1 MRRKL
6 FSIAMMLTVMV
17 SQAYAQMTMSFPN
30 IGGVSTQTLN
40 TGCTLVEFPVGTDL
54 KTVMS
59 QASFT
64 VDGIS
69 VDASS
74 IIPNPATL
82 SLEDDQSVTFLY
94 KGKAYGFR
102 FSEGKYFTAVFL
114 SDPHI
119 GQDDHDGTSVADM
132 QKYVGKIVNMGK
144 ESGAIFG
151 FDALPGYVPTCDI
164 AFSTGDMDTDNS
176 KNHNDFKSAHAGFAA
191 AGIPFISMCGNHD
204 LVPDYW
210 TGENPN
216 KGLTYGW
223 GTNEIWGGMNSNSK
237 SINLIDEYRN
247 NLNKYGISDVSL
259 ITDGSKHTQ
268 FNPYSFTF
276 NGVRFY
282 VGQTYWFQKPYDA
295 PATAFS
301 SAKYYAP
308 DGVISALENFVS
320 NHSTEPSVWMQHYPF
335 LAGSDCDRWW
345 LDQNDVGKYIKTQ
358 DKSVYGTQ
366 DDVAVFT
373 DASAKAVAKKK
384 KDKLAE
390 IIGMTRNPVHFSGHT
405 HQFSVNTYNGI
416 KDYTTAASGYAAS
429 KGAAYIVLMKGNK
442 GVVEVKQVL
451 FSPDFM
457 SGVTDRKMD
466 LLPDDVNAVAAKL
479 QESLSHLG
487 ADVTAQS
494 KALES
499 ANNEADVATAVK
511 SMETAFDSY
520 IQQQGGKDVD
530 VTKLLGENT
539 DFETQQATANS
550 EYTEIYPQAGWN
562 SYVESFSNAGN
573 KAYIK
578 LQQSDVKG
586 SSQGSKSLYLR
597 AKWQDLTGKV
607 LVTKQSALPAGIYK
621 LKYYASCV
629 GSPTQN
635 LNYMVLDGKKQMLAV
650 PAASAPQLQ
659 ETTFTLDHP
668 SVINLSFGF
677 TGGRGGTENA
687 VYIDDITLTY
697 QGNKIAPNTDMTS
710 LIQNVG
716 FTEGTT
722 SHQVQGSGGKVQVPN
737 HWDFQYSYD
746 GWNDT
751 FVEGGLFNVW
761 AGTIKWAE
769 LSQKVNLPNGAY
781 LLTADV
787 KTDMNPDESTIA
799 LYGVGGNGKVGRSEE
814 VGKGNGGFNSYSCHF
829 DVTDKTATIGIR
841 SDKAY
846 YQIKNIKLTYVGE
859 SADEQ
864 TANSYLRQD
873 YYWNG
878 RNAQEFDATG
888 EKYAKA
894 RNVVVYPQVKNQLI
908 SAASIDQF
916 SNTSNKIVNG
926 VCQKLEITDQEKF
939 FSSKDFVAEE
949 AVFDR
954 VFKVGQKSTVC
965 LPFGPSTEKG
975 KFYRLSKESG
985 SILIFDEVSSPEGN
999 TPYIYVASEE
1009 GKLHASQANIKA
1021 TPETMNSTSTESGF
1035 HLVGVYQTTQVN
1047 NIYGFSV
1054 DGELLKASYA
1064 TMNPFRSFIQSPVDV
1079 SGAKVWK
1086 ASFDGEMTGIDSIVS
1101 DGAAVVDV
1109 LSLNGILLKKQV
1121 KRQEALDA
1129 LEPGIYLLRDGNQ
1142 CLKVKK

>member
-1 MRRKL
+1 
-6 FSIAMMLTVMV
+6 
-17 SQAYAQMTMSFPN
+17 MSSN
-30 IGGVSTQTLN
+30 
-40 TGCTLVEFPVGTDL
+40 
-54 KTVMS
+54 K
-59 QASFT
+59 
-64 VDGIS
+64 
-69 VDASS
+69 
-74 IIPNPATL
+74 L
-82 SLEDDQSVTFLY
+82 SLE
-94 KGKAYGFR
+94 
-102 FSEGKYFTAVFL
+102 
-114 SDPHI
+114 
-119 GQDDHDGTSVADM
+119 
-132 QKYVGKIVNMGK
+132 
-144 ESGAIFG
+144 
-151 FDALPGYVPTCDI
+151 
-164 AFSTGDMDTDNS
+164 
-176 KNHNDFKSAHAGFAA
+176 
-191 AGIPFISMCGNHD
+191 
-204 LVPDYW
+204 
-210 TGENPN
+210 
-216 KGLTYGW
+216 
-223 GTNEIWGGMNSNSK
+223 
-237 SINLIDEYRN
+237 LIDDYRN
-247 NLNKYGISDVSL
+247 NLSKYGISDAEVIADKTSYA
-259 ITDGSKHTQ
+259 Q

-282 VGQTYWFQKPYDA
+282 VGQTYWFQKPYSKYL
-295 PATAFS
+295 S
-301 SAKYYAP
+301 STYYAP

-345 LDQNDVGKYIKTQ
+345 LDQNDKGKYIKTK
-358 DKSVYGTQ
+358 DASDYGTH
-366 DDVAVFT
+366 DDVAVYT
-373 DASAKAVAKKK
+373 EASAKAMAKKK
-384 KDKLAE
+384 KDKLTE
-390 IIGMTRNPVHFSGHT
+390 IIGKTRNPVHFSGHT

-466 LLPDDVNAVAAKL
+466 LLPDDTNAVAVKL

-487 ADVTAQS
+487 ADVTTQS

-499 ANNEADVATAVK
+499 AGNEADVTAAVQ

-539 DFETQQATANS
+539 DFETQQDNANS

-562 SYVESFSNAGN
+562 SYVESFSNGGN
-573 KAYIK
+573 KPYIK
-578 LQQSDVKG
+578 LQQSVVKG

-607 LVTKQSALPAGIYK
+607 QVMKQCALPAGIYK

-677 TGGRGGTENA
+677 KGGKGGTEND
-687 VYIDDITLTY
+687 VRIDDITLTY
-697 QGNKIAPNTDMTS
+697 QGSKIAPNTDMTS
-710 LIQNVG
+710 LIQNVE

-722 SHQVQGSGGKVQVPN
+722 SRPVQGSGGVVQVPN

-751 FVEGGLFNVW
+751 KLLDGSFNAW
-761 AGTIKWAE
+761 AGTINRAE

-787 KTDMNPDESTIA
+787 KTDMNPDASTIA

-814 VGKGNGGFNSYSCHF
+814 VGKGNGGFNSYSCYF
-829 DVTDKTATIGIR
+829 DVTDNTATIGIR

-926 VCQKLEITDQEKF
+926 VCQKLEISDQEKF
-939 FSSKDFVAEE
+939 VSSKDFVAKE

-985 SILIFDEVSSPEGN
+985 SMLIFDEVSSPEGN

-1009 GKLHASQANIKA
+1009 GTLRASQANIKA

-1086 ASFDGEMTGIDSIVS
+1086 VSFDGEMTGIDSIVS
-1101 DGAAVVDV
+1101 DGATVVDV
-1109 LSLNGILLKKQV
+1109 LNLNGILLKKQV
-1121 KRQEALDA
+1121 KRQEALDV
-1129 LEPGIYLLRDGNQ
+1129 LEPGIYLLRDGNL

>member
-1 MRRKL
+1 
-6 FSIAMMLTVMV
+6 
-17 SQAYAQMTMSFPN
+17 MS
-30 IGGVSTQTLN
+30 
-40 TGCTLVEFPVGTDL
+40 
-54 KTVMS
+54 K
-59 QASFT
+59 ASFT
-64 VDGIS
+64 VDGS
-69 VDASS
+69 PVDASS

-82 SLEDDQSVTFLY
+82 SLQDDQSVTFLY
-94 KGKAYGFR
+94 KGKAYGFK

-119 GQDDHDGTSVADM
+119 GQNDHDGTSVADM
-132 QKYVGKIVNMGK
+132 QKYVEKIVNMGK

-151 FDALPGYVPTCDI
+151 FDAFPGYVPTCDI
-164 AFSTGDMDTDNS
+164 AFSTGDMDADNT
-176 KNHNDFKSAHAGFAA
+176 KDHTDFKSAHAGFDA

-210 TGENPN
+210 TGENPD
-216 KGLTYGW
+216 KGLTYGL
-223 GTNEIWGGMNSNSK
+223 GNNGGMNSNK
-237 SINLIDEYRN
+237 LSINLITEYRN
-247 NLNKYGISDVSL
+247 NLSKYGITDVSL
-259 ITDGSKHTQ
+259 ITDGTKYIQ

-282 VGQTYWFQKPYDA
+282 VGQTYWFQKPYEA
-295 PATAFS
+295 PLTLFS
-301 SAKYYAP
+301 SATYHAP
-308 DGVISALENFVS
+308 DKVISALENFVS

-345 LDQNDVGKYIKTQ
+345 LDQNDKGKYIKTK
-358 DKSVYGTQ
+358 DASDYGTH
-366 DDVAVFT
+366 DDVAVYT
-373 DASAKAVAKKK
+373 EASAKAMAKKK

-390 IIGMTRNPVHFSGHT
+390 IIGKTRNPVHFSGHT

-451 FSPDFM
+451 FLPDFM
-457 SGVTDRKMD
+457 SGVIDRKMD
-466 LLPDDVNAVAAKL
+466 LLPDDANAVAVKL

-487 ADVTAQS
+487 ADVSAQS

-499 ANNEADVATAVK
+499 AGNEADVTAAVQ

-539 DFETQQATANS
+539 DFETQQDNANS

-562 SYVESFSNAGN
+562 SYVESFSNGGN
-573 KAYIK
+573 KPYIK
-578 LQQSDVKG
+578 LQQSVVKG

-607 LVTKQSALPAGIYK
+607 QVMKQCALPAGIYK

-677 TGGRGGTENA
+677 TGGKGGTEND
-687 VYIDDITLTY
+687 VRIDDITLTY
-697 QGNKIAPNTDMTS
+697 QGSKIAPNTDMTS
-710 LIQNVG
+710 LIQNVE

-722 SHQVQGSGGKVQVPN
+722 SRPVQGSGGVVQVPN

-751 FVEGGLFNVW
+751 KLLDGSFNAW
-761 AGTIKWAE
+761 AGTINRAE

-787 KTDMNPDESTIA
+787 KTDMTPDASTIA

-814 VGKGNGGFNSYSCHF
+814 VGKGNGGFNSYSCYF
-829 DVTDKTATIGIR
+829 DVTDNTATIGIR

-926 VCQKLEITDQEKF
+926 VCQKLEISDQEKF
-939 FSSKDFVAEE
+939 VSSKDFVAKRLFLTEYSKWG
-949 AVFDR
+949 R
-954 VFKVGQKSTVC
+954 NPLSVC
-965 LPFGPSTEKG
+965 HSDHP
-975 KFYRLSKESG
+975 RR
-985 SILIFDEVSSPEGN
+985 
-999 TPYIYVASEE
+999 
-1009 GKLHASQANIKA
+1009 
-1021 TPETMNSTSTESGF
+1021 
-1035 HLVGVYQTTQVN
+1035 
-1047 NIYGFSV
+1047 
-1054 DGELLKASYA
+1054 KAS
-1064 TMNPFRSFIQSPVDV
+1064 
-1079 SGAKVWK
+1079 
-1086 ASFDGEMTGIDSIVS
+1086 SIVCPRKV
-1101 DGAAVVDV
+1101 AA
-1109 LSLNGILLKKQV
+1109 
-1121 KRQEALDA
+1121 
-1129 LEPGIYLLRDGNQ
+1129 
-1142 CLKVKK
+1142 C

>member
-6 FSIAMMLTVMV
+6 FCIAMMLTAMV
-17 SQAYAQMTMSFPN
+17 SQAYAQMTMSFPT
-30 IGGVSTQTLN
+30 ISGGASTKTLN

-64 VDGIS
+64 VDGS
-69 VDASS
+69 PVDASS

-119 GQDDHDGTSVADM
+119 GQDGHDGTSVADM

-164 AFSTGDMDTDNS
+164 AFSTGDMDADNS
-176 KNHNDFKSAHAGFAA
+176 KSHNDFKSAHAGFAA

-210 TGENPN
+210 TGENPD
-216 KGLTYGW
+216 KGLTIGI
-223 GTNEIWGGMNSNSK
+223 GSGMSSNKLSLE
-237 SINLIDEYRN
+237 LIDEYRN
-247 NLNKYGISDVSL
+247 NLSKYGISDAKVIADKTSYA
-259 ITDGSKHTQ
+259 Q

-282 VGQTYWFQKPYDA
+282 VGQTYWFQKPYSKYLA
-295 PATAFS
+295 ST
-301 SAKYYAP
+301 YYAP
-308 DGVISALENFVS
+308 DGVISALEKFVS
-320 NHSTEPSVWMQHYPF
+320 EHTSEPSVWMQHYPF
-335 LAGSDCDRWW
+335 LAGWDCDRWW
-345 LDQNDVGKYIKTQ
+345 LDQNDVGKYIKTK
-358 DKSVYGTQ
+358 DASVYGTQ
-366 DDVAVFT
+366 DNVAVFT
-373 DASAKAVAKKK
+373 EASAKAVAKKK

-390 IIGMTRNPVHFSGHT
+390 IIGKTRNPVHFSGHT

-466 LLPDDVNAVAAKL
+466 LLPDDANAVAVKL

-499 ANNEADVATAVK
+499 ANNETDVAAAVE

-550 EYTEIYPQAGWN
+550 EYTGICPQAGWN
-562 SYVESFSNAGN
+562 SYVESFSTAEN
-573 KAYIK
+573 KPFIK

-597 AKWQDLTGKV
+597 AKWQALTGKV
-607 LVTKQSALPAGIYK
+607 QVMKQCVLPAGIYK

-635 LNYMVLDGKKQMLAV
+635 LNYMVLDGKRQMLAV

-677 TGGRGGTENA
+677 TGGKGGTEND
-687 VYIDDITLTY
+687 VRIDDITLTY
-697 QGNKIAPNTDMTS
+697 QGSKIAPNTDMTS

-722 SHQVQGSGGKVQVPN
+722 SRPVQGGGGKVQVPN
-737 HWDFQYSYD
+737 NWDYQYSYD

-751 FVEGGLFNVW
+751 FVEGGLFNAW
-761 AGTIKWAE
+761 AGTIKLAE

-787 KTDMNPDESTIA
+787 KTDMNPDASTIA

-814 VGKGNGGFNSYSCHF
+814 VGKGNGGFNSYSCYF
-829 DVTDKTATIGIR
+829 DVTDNTATIGIR
-841 SDKAY
+841 SDKGY

-926 VCQKLEITDQEKF
+926 VCQKLEISDQEEF
-939 FSSKDFVAEE
+939 VSSKDFVAEE

-1009 GKLHASQANIKA
+1009 GTLRASQTNIKA
-1021 TPETMNSTSTESGF
+1021 TPKTMNSTSTESGF
-1035 HLVGVYQTTQVN
+1035 HLVGVYQTTKVN

-1101 DGAAVVDV
+1101 GGAAVVDV
-1109 LSLNGILLKKQV
+1109 LNLNGILLKKQV